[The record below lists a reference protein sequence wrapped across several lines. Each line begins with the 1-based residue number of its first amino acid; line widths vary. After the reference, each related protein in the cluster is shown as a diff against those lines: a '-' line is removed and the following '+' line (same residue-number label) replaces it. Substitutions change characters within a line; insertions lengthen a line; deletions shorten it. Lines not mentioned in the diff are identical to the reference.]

1 MSKFNS
7 QPDGQTVEALI
18 PALRAFARILERDQ
32 ERADDLVQ
40 DTLLRALAA
49 FDSFTPGTRLK
60 SWLFTIMRNAF
71 YTSVKKRVRE
81 APGLTECASLQGST
95 QPSQEWSSS
104 SREVHEALARLPK
117 QQREVVTLV
126 AILGESYEDA
136 AAICGCNIGTIKSR
150 LNRARASLAAD
161 LAGGPFADLTR
172 SRPLREDRFQ

>member
-1 MSKFNS
+1 MLHTKSS
-7 QPDGQTVEALI
+7 PDGHDVEALI

-32 ERADDLVQ
+32 DRADDLVQ

-49 FDSFTPGTRLK
+49 FDSFTPGTKLK
-60 SWLFTIMRNAF
+60 SWLFTIMRNTF

-81 APGLTECASLQGST
+81 APGLTDCVSTLGST
-95 QPSQEWSSS
+95 PPSQEWSSS
-104 SREVHEALARLPK
+104 SREVHQALTRLPK

-150 LNRARASLAAD
+150 LNRARAGLAQQ
-161 LAGGPFADLTR
+161 LAGGPFANAEKTR
-172 SRPLREDRFQ
+172 LEDQTTCQ